1 MVTSGAPVVVTLD
14 LRAEGEPLGR
24 LRDAGHRLTG
34 ETRVVVL
41 LLGDAPPGPGARSGS
56 AEPELDWLQRPGVVS
71 VGVLD
76 APAGGP
82 VADVALAVDLL
93 LVASRAAL
101 TVTGLPASST
111 AARLTA
117 ALGRGRALWHLLSG
131 TPLSAGELVRCG
143 LAMTLPD
150 GGIQTV
156 TAALVAPHREVV
168 AEVKAALRS
177 PQRDH
182 PRGAP
187 GAGAAALRVRRLGWA
202 GEDVGDGDTAPAHPR
217 RADGSSAE

>member
-1 MVTSGAPVVVTLD
+1 MTSGAPVVVTLD
-14 LRAEGEPLGR
+14 LRAEGEPLER
-24 LRDAGHRLTG
+24 LREAGHRLTG

-41 LLGDAPPGPGARSGS
+41 LLGDAPAGQGAGSGS
-56 AEPELDWLQRPGVVS
+56 GETELDWLQRPGVVS
-71 VGVLD
+71 IGVLD
-76 APAGGP
+76 APVGGP

-101 TVTGLPASST
+101 TVTGLPATST
-111 AARLTA
+111 VARLA
-117 ALGRGRALWHLLSG
+117 AELGRGRALWHLLSG

-150 GGIQTV
+150 GGIQPV
-156 TAALVAPHREVV
+156 TAALVAPHREMV

-182 PRGAP
+182 PP
-187 GAGAAALRVRRLGWA
+187 GATGAGTAALRLRRLGWA
-202 GEDVGDGDTAPAHPR
+202 GEDVGDGDTAPVRPR
-217 RADGSSAE
+217 RVDGSSAE